1 MTPEDQ
7 SLALVCGMRQLE
19 GSAFSESDRAAIHE
33 GLAIIRRAMSQK
45 VGTARGGVGIV
56 SGEEYE
62 RAKMLVVMGC
72 MQLESSGRL
81 AEVECDA

>member
-7 SLALVCGMRQLE
+7 SLALVCGMRSLE
-19 GSAFSESDRAAIHE
+19 GSAFSESDRASIHE

-45 VGTARGGVGIV
+45 VGTARGGDGIV

>member
-1 MTPEDQ
+1 MTTEDQ
-7 SLALVCGMRQLE
+7 SLALVCGMRSFE
-19 GSAFSESDRAAIHE
+19 GGTFTVSDRAAIEE

-45 VGTARGGVGIV
+45 VGTARGGDGIV